1 MLKGEKGWN
10 NYLDHIGLFFFFVA
24 LAFISLFLWVM
35 NWICWRNKCC
45 CFEFLHNPVNKRI
58 AWWICLS
65 FLIGILVCCI
75 SGCVSA
81 VRFGWAIEGAW
92 CGLDRLYYDSL
103 NGQLKDTDPKW
114 KGFQNAYE
122 VLDNLTKFKNDI
134 KNNENNINLPLEDFR
149 YDECSLDGDNQVI
162 TEDYWEKA
170 FEYVNRF
177 NKILTSLNELKG
189 SDTSLLTSLKEI
201 FDDKSQNNFKTI
213 KKNFL
218 DDRLL
223 YYAGVLIGC
232 MKILALIYFCLFI
245 IVITLSG
252 VSMIFYVCLKQQ
264 EYLMTFMHVFLNI
277 IRFFIFSFFIFGAAY
292 GIFFLVLR
300 EAIAVI
306 NTVFDPNDFL
316 KNPKNDLFPAEKDNQ
331 FLIACLNTTNY
342 NFIDGLEAKK
352 LKILLEDFFYNYQKL
367 LELLNKKEDISVD
380 TNTIGQECLKEIRKQ
395 FNEFL
400 NSKPLCESIDCY
412 GFPEISV
419 LNGGLFGSF
428 NCGFLHTDLNLIYRA
443 LYDASIE
450 SRVLAAVSLTAAFS
464 GAIAV
469 YFFLLVLYHYNNQLF
484 LDTFQNIFT
493 GMEGIGR
500 EITKPNNKDDPSQKI
515 RQLRS
520 EVQVTVKN
528 NDDTNFNEK

>member
-58 AWWICLS
+58 AWWICLT
-65 FLIGILVCCI
+65 FLIGILACCI
-75 SGCVSA
+75 SGCVSV

-122 VLDNLTKFKNDI
+122 VLDNLTNFIIDI
-134 KNNENNINLPLEDFR
+134 RGKTINYPTDEFEENQCKLSNIIHT
-149 YDECSLDGDNQVI
+149 I
-162 TEDYWEKA
+162 TIDYREKV
-170 FEYVNRF
+170 FEYTNRF
-177 NKILTSLNELKG
+177 NKIIVSLTELQN
-189 SDTSLLTSLKEI
+189 SDTLLLSILQKI
-201 FDDKSQNNFKTI
+201 FDEESQNNFKTI

-218 DDRLL
+218 DDEIL

-245 IVITLSG
+245 ITITSAG
-252 VSMIFYVCLKQQ
+252 VSMIFYVCLKHQ
-264 EYLMTFMHVFLNI
+264 EYLMTFMHVLWNI
-277 IRFFIFSFFIFGAAY
+277 IRFFIFSFFIYGAAY

-306 NTVFDPNDFL
+306 DTVFDPEDFL
-316 KNPKNDLFPAEKDNQ
+316 KNPKNYFPAEKNNQ
-331 FLIACLNTTNY
+331 FLISCLKNTNY
-342 NFIDGLEAKK
+342 NFIDGLEARK
-352 LKILLEDFFYNYQKL
+352 LKILSEDFFYNYQKL
-367 LELLNKKEDISVD
+367 LELLNKLEDISID
-380 TNTIGQECLKEIRKQ
+380 ADSKICLDELKKQ
-395 FNEFL
+395 FNKFL
-400 NSKPLCESIDCY
+400 NSKALCESLDCH
-412 GFPEISV
+412 GLPELAV
-419 LNGGLFGSF
+419 LDGGLFGSF

-443 LYDASIE
+443 LNDASIE

>member
-1 MLKGEKGWN
+1 M
-10 NYLDHIGLFFFFVA
+10 
-24 LAFISLFLWVM
+24 
-35 NWICWRNKCC
+35 
-45 CFEFLHNPVNKRI
+45 
-58 AWWICLS
+58 
-65 FLIGILVCCI
+65 
-75 SGCVSA
+75 
-81 VRFGWAIEGAW
+81 EG
-92 CGLDRLYYDSL
+92 
-103 NGQLKDTDPKW
+103 N
-114 KGFQNAYE
+114 
-122 VLDNLTKFKNDI
+122 
-134 KNNENNINLPLEDFR
+134 
-149 YDECSLDGDNQVI
+149 NQVI

-232 MKILALIYFCLFI
+232 MEILALVYFCLFI
-245 IVITLSG
+245 IVITLAV
-252 VSMIFYVCLKQQ
+252 VSMIFYVCLKHQ
-264 EYLMTFMHVFLNI
+264 EYLMTFMHVFWNI

-300 EAIAVI
+300 DAIAVI

-342 NFIDGLEAKK
+342 NFIDGLEARK

-367 LELLNKKEDISVD
+367 LELLNKNEEFSLDPDEV
-380 TNTIGQECLKEIRKQ
+380 CLLAIRNQ
-395 FNEFL
+395 FNAVL
-400 NSKPLCESIDCY
+400 NSKQLCESIDCY
-412 GFPEISV
+412 NFPELAV

-500 EITKPNNKDDPSQKI
+500 EITKPNIKDDPSQKI